1 MSMYWNR
8 KKKWKTTNKFFLF
21 I

>member
-1 MSMYWNR
+1 MYWNR